1 MPRRKKTP
9 FEGVINQLKTEPKEI
24 ILAKL
29 SCFDSETGEFDV
41 DKLNKVVGEN
51 SMKMYEDVTERY
63 QEILGKFPLFYGN
76 GVRSGFN
83 PPKGWLGLVEEISA
97 HIEKINLKLKE
108 NGIEPFRCA
117 QVKEK
122 FGGLRIYIEN
132 VPEGVPDNIREE
144 VYTLL
149 SEYEKRSLNICE
161 VTGEEGA
168 SLCDCNGWIHTLSE
182 KSLKEIGGVRK
193 DSQKKYIL

>member
-29 SCFDSETGEFDV
+29 SCFDSETGEFDI
-41 DKLNKVVGEN
+41 DKLNKVV
-51 SMKMYEDVTERY
+51 EDVSQRY
-63 QEILGKFPLFYGN
+63 QEILEKFPLFYGN

-83 PPKGWLGLVEEISA
+83 PPKGWLGLVEEISS
-97 HIEKINLKLKE
+97 HIEEINVNLKE

-122 FGGLRIYIEN
+122 FGGLRIYVEN
-132 VPEGVPDNIREE
+132 VPEGVPDSIREK
-144 VYTLL
+144 VYSLL